1 MLYGDETH
9 VHEIMHSSQNS
20 NDVIS
25 DIIKGASNKYSTN
38 QGNAE
43 VSFMRIRNFDQ
54 CSTNNKAFPKGKE
67 RNLLKIL
74 KEYNQ

>member
-1 MLYGDETH
+1 MEDETQ

-25 DIIKGASNKYSTN
+25 DIIKGASSKYSTN

-43 VSFMRIRNFDQ
+43 VSSMRIRNCDQ

-67 RNLLKIL
+67 RNFLRIL